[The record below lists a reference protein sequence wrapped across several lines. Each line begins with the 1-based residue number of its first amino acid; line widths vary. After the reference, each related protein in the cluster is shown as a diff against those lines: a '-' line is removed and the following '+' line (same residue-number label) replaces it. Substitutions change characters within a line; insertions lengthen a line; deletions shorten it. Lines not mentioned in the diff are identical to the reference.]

1 MRAAVF
7 KELSKPLAI
16 EAVADPKPGPH
27 DIVLKVKNCGICGSD
42 LHMTETGTI
51 MPLPGGSV
59 MGHEFAGEVM
69 EVGKAVTHLW
79 KPGDRVAGFPVICC
93 GEHTPC
99 INFSQRGTCAKM
111 VSIGLGQSPGGYA
124 EYVRIGSG
132 SGYRLP
138 DSVSF
143 REGAM
148 VEPLAVGL
156 HAVDMAK
163 MPRGAT
169 VLVIG
174 AGPVGLATMLWAKF
188 LGARHVIVS
197 EKAEIRRQM
206 AAKFGAT
213 DAIDPTTDDVVA
225 RVHALTGIGV
235 DFAFEA
241 VGKAALGSAAVWA
254 TRPGG
259 TAVLVGA
266 GALGDTLSIEPA
278 VVFMATERRLIGSF
292 LGSSN
297 SPREIPRLLALWRA
311 GKLDLE
317 GMITSRRPLGEV
329 NEAFDD
335 LRAARGLR
343 TVLEL

>member
-7 KELSKPLAI
+7 KELSKPMVV
-16 EAVADPKPGPH
+16 EAVADPVAGPH
-27 DIVLKVKNCGICGSD
+27 DIILRVKNCGICGSD
-42 LHMTETGTI
+42 LHMTEPGTI

-69 EVGKAVTHLW
+69 EVGKAVRHLW
-79 KPGDRVAGFPVICC
+79 KAGDRVAGFPVICC
-93 GEHTPC
+93 GDATPC
-99 INFSQRGTCAKM
+99 LNYTDTRCAKM
-111 VSIGLGQSPGGYA
+111 LSVGLGQSHGAYA
-124 EYVRIGSG
+124 EYVRIGSA

-197 EKAEIRRQM
+197 EKAEVRKQM
-206 AAKFGAT
+206 AARFGAT
-213 DAIDPTTDDVVA
+213 DCIDPGQPLMPQVQKIAGKDADIIFECVGVPGLLGAAMAEAPRGGRIVVA
-225 RVHALTGIGV
+225 GVCQQPDTIMPLMGIMKELEIQFVLGYRPADFDYVIAMIAADRIDVGHMVTDIVDLDALPA
-235 DFAFEA
+235 AFEA
-241 VGKAALGSAAVWA
+241 LRKPSHQCKV
-254 TRPGG
+254 
-259 TAVLVGA
+259 
-266 GALGDTLSIEPA
+266 
-278 VVFMATERRLIGSF
+278 M
-292 LGSSN
+292 
-297 SPREIPRLLALWRA
+297 
-311 GKLDLE
+311 LE
-317 GMITSRRPLGEV
+317 
-329 NEAFDD
+329 N
-335 LRAARGLR
+335 
-343 TVLEL
+343 

>member
-7 KELSKPLAI
+7 KELSKPLVVETI
-16 EAVADPKPGPH
+16 ADPVPGPT
-27 DIVLKVKNCGICGSD
+27 DIILKVKTCGICGSD
-42 LHMTETGTI
+42 LHMTEPTSV

-93 GEHTPC
+93 GDATPC
-99 INFSQRGTCAKM
+99 LNFSGRGACAKM
-111 VSIGLGQSPGGYA
+111 TPVGLGQSHGAYA
-124 EYVRIGSG
+124 DYVRIGAS

-138 DSVSF
+138 DAVSF

-163 MPRGAT
+163 MARGAT

-174 AGPVGLATMLWAKF
+174 AGPVGLAVMLWANF

-197 EKAEIRRQM
+197 ERAEVRRQM

-213 DAIDPTTDDVVA
+213 DAIDPAQPLAPQVQKIAGKDADVIFECVGVPGMLMSTMAEAPRGGRIVVA
-225 RVHALTGIGV
+225 GVCQQPDTIMPLIGILKELELQFVLGYRPADFDYVIAMIAADRIDVGHMVTDIV
-235 DFAFEA
+235 DLDGLPAAFEA
-241 VGKAALGSAAVWA
+241 LRKPSHQCKV
-254 TRPGG
+254 
-259 TAVLVGA
+259 
-266 GALGDTLSIEPA
+266 
-278 VVFMATERRLIGSF
+278 M
-292 LGSSN
+292 
-297 SPREIPRLLALWRA
+297 
-311 GKLDLE
+311 LE
-317 GMITSRRPLGEV
+317 
-329 NEAFDD
+329 N
-335 LRAARGLR
+335 
-343 TVLEL
+343 

>member
-27 DIVLKVKNCGICGSD
+27 DVILKVKNCGICGSD

-99 INFSQRGTCAKM
+99 INFSQRGTCTKM

-163 MPRGAT
+163 MARGAT

-197 EKAEIRRQM
+197 EKAETRRQM

-213 DAIDPTTDDVVA
+213 DAIDPGQPLTAQVEKIAGKAPDIIFECVGVPGLLMNAMAEAPRGGRIVVA
-225 RVHALTGIGV
+225 GVCQQPDTIMPLMGIMKELEIQFVLGYRPADFDYVIAMIASDRIDVAHMVTDIV
-235 DFAFEA
+235 DLDGLPAAFEA
-241 VGKAALGSAAVWA
+241 LRKPSHQCKV
-254 TRPGG
+254 
-259 TAVLVGA
+259 
-266 GALGDTLSIEPA
+266 
-278 VVFMATERRLIGSF
+278 M
-292 LGSSN
+292 
-297 SPREIPRLLALWRA
+297 
-311 GKLDLE
+311 LE
-317 GMITSRRPLGEV
+317 
-329 NEAFDD
+329 N
-335 LRAARGLR
+335 
-343 TVLEL
+343 